1 MDYILEID
9 NVVSKEFCEDAISR
23 FENDE
28 RKVIGSTVAGVD
40 ENVKKSID
48 LPISISS
55 IRGDWQDV
63 VDEVAKCVSEALLKY
78 KDYVH
83 TEGLDRCFSVHKTI
97 NNATIGLP
105 QIQKTEKDGFY
116 TWHHD
121 GFLNRLLTYILY
133 LSDVEEGV
141 GGTTEFLNRGHIQ
154 PKTGKLVIFPANLAY
169 IHRGT
174 KLKKGAKYLIT
185 NFIYEGPPITKH
197 PKNERLGTGT
207 NGTSKMESVE
217 EEIPKPEN
225 DEI

>member
-9 NVVSKEFCEDAISR
+9 NAVSKEFCEDVISR
-23 FENDE
+23 FEKDE
-28 RKVIGSTVAGVD
+28 RKVIGSTVGGVD
-40 ENVKKSID
+40 EKIKKSTD
-48 LPISISS
+48 LPISIRS

-63 VDEVAKCVSEALLKY
+63 VDEVGKCVNEALVEY
-78 KDYVH
+78 QHYVH
-83 TEGLDRCFSVHKTI
+83 TEGLDRCFAVDTTV

-121 GFLNRLLTYILY
+121 GFLNRILTYILY

-185 NFIYEGPPITKH
+185 NFIYDGPPILVNPHTKQM
-197 PKNERLGTGT
+197 KNEE
-207 NGTSKMESVE
+207 SKITPIE

>member
-9 NVVSKEFCEDAISR
+9 NAVSKEFCEDAISR

-28 RKVIGSTVAGVD
+28 RKVIGATIGGVD

-48 LPISISS
+48 LPISRSG

-63 VDEVAKCVSEALLKY
+63 VGEVGKCVNEALLKY
-78 KDYVH
+78 QEY
-83 TEGLDRCFSVHKTI
+83 TEAEGLDRCLAVYKTV

-116 TWHHD
+116 VWHHD
-121 GFLNRLLTYILY
+121 GFLNRILTYILY
-133 LSDVEEGV
+133 LNDVEEGV

-154 PKTGKLVIFPANLAY
+154 PKAGKLVIFPANLTY
-169 IHRGT
+169 VHRGT
-174 KLKKGAKYLIT
+174 KLKEGVKYLIT
-185 NFIYEGPPITKH
+185 NFIYEGPPILENPAK
-197 PKNERLGTGT
+197 ERLQP
-207 NGTSKMESVE
+207 NDTSKLKSVE
-217 EEIPKPEN
+217 GETFKPEN